1 MDDELL
7 SAREAARRLGLAT
20 ASLYTWLAQSDAG
33 RLRLRGRPVTIAY
46 FQGSPQGQ
54 GRIRIE
60 ACEVDRLKELLRV
73 QPRPLL
79 FRRPPLHPA
88 SYPGIHVPLGRPGQ
102 TSPG

>member
-20 ASLYTWLAQSDAG
+20 ASLYAWLAQSNAG
-33 RLRLRGRPVTIAY
+33 RLCLRGRPVTIAY
-46 FQGSPQGQ
+46 FQGGPQGQ

-73 QPRPLL
+73 QPRPLP
-79 FRRPPLHPA
+79 FRRPPLQPA